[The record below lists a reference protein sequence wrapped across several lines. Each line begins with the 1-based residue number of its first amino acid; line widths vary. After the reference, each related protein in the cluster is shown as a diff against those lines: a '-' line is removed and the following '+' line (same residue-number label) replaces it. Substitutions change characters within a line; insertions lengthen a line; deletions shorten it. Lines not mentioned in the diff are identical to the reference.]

1 VQHSEDVVRRYV
13 DNFEYLGKALSA

>member
-1 VQHSEDVVRRYV
+1 VQHSEEDVRRYV